1 MKYEKPEVVVLA
13 SATDAVR
20 STNKSILNVQESF
33 GPPGQYAQTVNAYEA
48 DE

>member
-1 MKYEKPEVVVLA
+1 MKYEKPEVLVLA

-20 STNKSILNVQESF
+20 SSDKQHTIVQEAGSPT
-33 GPPGQYAQTVNAYEA
+33 GVRSLTANAYEA